1 MPVSQGQIVDTA
13 MRLLER
19 DGLEGV
25 SFRKLA
31 AELGVSAPTLY
42 WHVESK
48 RRLLDL
54 MAERL
59 MVEAHRRASLIPDP
73 NEYWWEWLERRT
85 SVMYDVLVSHR
96 DAPRVVAG
104 NRPTVSAL
112 PAIESTLASLVG
124 AGFDPAEA
132 VEVIVMLGAFATGC
146 ALERQAE
153 AERGLER
160 HDSELGVAIRSG
172 GYPTV
177 LRALA
182 DRHRRGEHISPH
194 SRMFGQGLAMIIA
207 GLRASIVERAD
218 RPDRVAA
225 AVIGSADLTSMLD
238 QLDITA
244 DDFADRAASDRGAA
258 DDTELPGSHRH
269 ARLQSD

>member
-1 MPVSQGQIVDTA
+1 
-13 MRLLER
+13 
-19 DGLEGV
+19 
-25 SFRKLA
+25 
-31 AELGVSAPTLY
+31 
-42 WHVESK
+42 
-48 RRLLDL
+48 

-59 MVEAHRRASLIPDP
+59 TAEAHRRASLDPDP
-73 NEYWWEWLERRT
+73 AEHWWEWLERRT
-85 SVMYDVLVSHR
+85 SAMYDVLVSHR

-112 PAIESTLASLVG
+112 PAIESALASLVD

-160 HDSELGVAIRSG
+160 HDGALGAAIRSG

-182 DRHRRGEHISPH
+182 DRHRHGEHIAPH
-194 SRMFGQGLAMIIA
+194 SRMFDQGLAMIIA

-225 AVIGSADLTSMLD
+225 DVIRSADLASVLD
-238 QLDITA
+238 QLDVTA
-244 DDFADRAASDRGAA
+244 SDFADRVSRDR
-258 DDTELPGSHRH
+258 
-269 ARLQSD
+269 